1 MPNKP
6 SVSGAS
12 LGYTPSMQGMPPR
25 VQGETEE
32 QYRRRVRLLQ
42 GEQAR
47 ALATQRGIDTS
58 GMAWNGSEF
67 YDANADHW
75 YSDPRVLGPI
85 AVAAG
90 PGIGALANPSA
101 VFSLSSAPSAA
112 PAAAS
117 AGAGGVIP
125 SSSIPV
131 SSLMGGPAA
140 ASSALTAG
148 AGGAGAAGLTSAL
161 ANGASLASG
170 KSLLDQILDWA
181 PVGAAAFGAGKQL
194 LQGPPQAQQDLERI
208 LKLAEDRINASQPN
222 FDQLNR
228 FVTSRMPDYVK
239 GQ

>member
-12 LGYTPSMQGMPPR
+12 LGYTPSMQGIPPR

-75 YSDPRVLGPI
+75 YSDPRILGPI
-85 AVAAG
+85 AVGTATG
-90 PGIGALANPSA
+90 LGALLGGPAA
-101 VFSLSSAPSAA
+101 AA

-140 ASSALTAG
+140 ASAGLTAG

-239 GQ
+239 G